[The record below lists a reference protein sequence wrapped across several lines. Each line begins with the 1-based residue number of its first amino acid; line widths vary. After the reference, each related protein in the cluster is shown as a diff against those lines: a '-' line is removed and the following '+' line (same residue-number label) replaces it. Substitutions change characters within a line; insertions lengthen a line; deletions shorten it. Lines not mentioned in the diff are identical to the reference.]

1 MAWLLGVNALIALID
16 PLHVHHHSMH
26 RWFEARD
33 PRAWATCP
41 LVENGLVRV
50 LSQPSYP
57 SGRRTPAEVI
67 GILEALK
74 LNHAGVHET
83 LPDDVS
89 LADPAI
95 FAKEFLPGP
104 KQITDT
110 YLLGLAKTHG
120 FRLVSFDRSLSC
132 QAVRGA
138 TKSLIELPTPA

>member
-1 MAWLLGVNALIALID
+1 MNALVALID
-16 PLHVHHHSMH
+16 PLHVHHDSIH
-26 RWFEARD
+26 RWFEGRD

-57 SGRRTPAEVI
+57 SGRRSPAEVI
-67 GILEALK
+67 GILESLK
-74 LNHAGVHET
+74 LNHASVHET

-95 FAKEFLPGP
+95 FARDLLSGP
-104 KQITDT
+104 KQVTDA

-120 FRLVSFDRSLSC
+120 LRLVSFDRSLPW

-138 TKSLIELPTPA
+138 TKSLVEFPLSSR